1 MMEILIFYVVF
12 STIVSFVIL
21 TNDTN
26 KWWVALILSVC
37 FGFILFPIA
46 MGNAIAKINKI

>member
-1 MMEILIFYVVF
+1 MLEFFIFYIVF

-21 TNDTN
+21 VQGTE
-26 KWWVALILSVC
+26 WYFALIWAIC

-46 MGNAIAKINKI
+46 MGNAIAKINKL

>member
-1 MMEILIFYVVF
+1 MEILIFYVVF

-21 TNDTN
+21 TNDN
-26 KWWVALILSVC
+26 KWYSVLILSVC

-46 MGNAIAKINKI
+46 MGNAIAKINKL

>member
-1 MMEILIFYVVF
+1 MEFFIFYAVF

-21 TNDTN
+21 IQDNE
-26 KWWVALILSVC
+26 WYFALIWAIG

-46 MGNAIAKINKI
+46 VGNAIAKINRE